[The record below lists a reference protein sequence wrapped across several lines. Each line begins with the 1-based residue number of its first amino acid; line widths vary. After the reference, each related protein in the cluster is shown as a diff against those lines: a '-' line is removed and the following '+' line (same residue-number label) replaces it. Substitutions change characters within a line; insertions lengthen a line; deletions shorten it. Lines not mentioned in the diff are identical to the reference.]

1 MLLKLI
7 TRPEK
12 EAINFYK
19 QIKNWNVKKL
29 EEAKKMLF
37 DTEVIIKTK
46 MNSNNNTLIKNLIV
60 NLCNK
65 AASTS

>member
-1 MLLKLI
+1 
-7 TRPEK
+7 
-12 EAINFYK
+12 
-19 QIKNWNVKKL
+19 
-29 EEAKKMLF
+29 MLF